1 VSASVP
7 PILEPKAEPT
17 TLTLEEDL
25 KQSAREIVRL
35 LPVLGAVG
43 LAVLYLV
50 GALVKVGQ
58 LQSTGVAVGDAL
70 PLIPLS
76 QLLAAALPI
85 LVPTVILLPLTVFGL
100 SQWWRWSD
108 RVGAWWK
115 RVDALA
121 ARAGAR
127 AASIDRRLDEL
138 ESAPSRARTSEL
150 RMPIEA
156 LRADVAALGRVPRIA
171 ALLRPRRWLLYV
183 IGAIVLA
190 SWATLSLMMS
200 PFMVT
205 GIALALAATGAL
217 RRRPVMAGVAA
228 YGVFLGVVLVEAYAE
243 PSPLPVASVRTLDHR
258 LERGRLIAATDA
270 QWHLAMGGGQIRSV
284 PTSRIVATDLRPM
297 HEGGSKPIWKLVR
310 DLVR

>member
-1 VSASVP
+1 
-7 PILEPKAEPT
+7 
-17 TLTLEEDL
+17 
-25 KQSAREIVRL
+25 
-35 LPVLGAVG
+35 
-43 LAVLYLV
+43 
-50 GALVKVGQ
+50 
-58 LQSTGVAVGDAL
+58 VGDAL